1 MKNTLETR
9 ETTIETKK
17 KYEEPTKINK
27 KKWNF
32 IDKKELQA
40 LNNTKTMFR
49 ILFGYLIF
57 DLLLHWGVFA

>member
-17 KYEEPTKINK
+17 NYEEPTKINK
-27 KKWNF
+27 KKWSF

-40 LNNTKTMFR
+40 LNNTKIMFR